1 MHTFRQKVRTRIIVL
16 TVLAMA
22 VALIYTGFMLY
33 RSELPILN
41 SFTKGFHQG
50 IFFGLELVILGFLA
64 QNIKGSR
71 SEAALK
77 KMQIEENDERF
88 SLIIQ
93 KTASMTCLVMFA
105 ALGVATVIAG
115 FLNAAVFFAL
125 LGALLFMV
133 ILFYAMWIYFAKRN

>member
-1 MHTFRQKVRTRIIVL
+1 MHTFQQKVRTRIIVL
-16 TVLAMA
+16 TVLAVA

-50 IFFGLELVILGFLA
+50 IFFGLELVILGFLV

-71 SEAALK
+71 SEASLK

-93 KTASMTCLVMFA
+93 KTASMTCLTMFA

-125 LGALLFMV
+125 LGTLLFMV

>member
-1 MHTFRQKVRTRIIVL
+1 MDTFHQKVRTRIR
-16 TVLAMA
+16 VLAVLA
-22 VALIYTGFMLY
+22 VGVALIYTGFMLY

-50 IFFGLELVILGFLA
+50 IFFGLELVILGFLV

-71 SEAALK
+71 SDAALK

-93 KTASMTCLVMFA
+93 KTASVTALVMFA

-115 FLNAAVFFAL
+115 FLNAAVFFSL

-133 ILFYAMWIYFAKRN
+133 VLFYGLWVYFAKRN

>member
-1 MHTFRQKVRTRIIVL
+1 MDLFHQKVRTRIRVL
-16 TVLAMA
+16 TALAVG
-22 VALIYTGFMLY
+22 VALIYAGFMLY

-71 SEAALK
+71 NDAALK
-77 KMQIEENDERF
+77 KMRIEENDERF
-88 SLIIQ
+88 GLIIQ
-93 KTASMTCLVMFA
+93 KTASMTALVMFA

-115 FLNAAVFFAL
+115 FLNAAVFFSL

-133 ILFYAMWIYFAKRN
+133 VLFYSMWIYFAKRN

>member
-1 MHTFRQKVRTRIIVL
+1 MDTFQQKVRTRIRL
-16 TVLAMA
+16 LAVLAVG

-50 IFFGLELVILGFLA
+50 IFFGLELVILGFLV
-64 QNIKGSR
+64 QNIRGSR
-71 SEAALK
+71 SDAALK
-77 KMQIEENDERF
+77 KMHIEENDERF

-93 KTASMTCLVMFA
+93 KTASMTALAMFA

-115 FLNAAVFFAL
+115 FLDAAVFFAL

-133 ILFYAMWIYFAKRN
+133 ILFYVLWIYFAKRN

>member
-1 MHTFRQKVRTRIIVL
+1 M
-16 TVLAMA
+16 
-22 VALIYTGFMLY
+22 IYTGFMLY

-50 IFFGLELVILGFLA
+50 IFFGLELVILGFLV
-64 QNIKGSR
+64 QNIRGSR
-71 SEAALK
+71 SDAALK
-77 KMQIEENDERF
+77 KMHIEENDERF

-93 KTASMTCLVMFA
+93 KTASMTALAMFA

-115 FLNAAVFFAL
+115 FLDAAVFFAL

-133 ILFYAMWIYFAKRN
+133 ILFYVLWIYFAKRN